1 MKRIRYDEKDGKLVS
16 KQRFLIND
24 VNHYVELDEKNQKGI
39 IAHDVI
45 AMDARLQ
52 MVVKSFVAKSSHKL
66 KIAAKNALIEL
77 GISFDDEKRKKRE
90 GND

>member
-1 MKRIRYDEKDGKLVS
+1 
-16 KQRFLIND
+16 
-24 VNHYVELDEKNQKGI
+24 
-39 IAHDVI
+39 
-45 AMDARLQ
+45 MDTRLQ
-52 MVVKSFVAKSSHKL
+52 MVVRSFVAKSSHKL